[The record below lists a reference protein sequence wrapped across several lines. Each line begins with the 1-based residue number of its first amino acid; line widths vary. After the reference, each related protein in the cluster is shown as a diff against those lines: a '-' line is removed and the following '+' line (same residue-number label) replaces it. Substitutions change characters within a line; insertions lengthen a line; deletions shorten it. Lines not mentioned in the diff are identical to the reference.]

1 MVPAKDSLR
10 VLPAPLDRR
19 KGQEQTQYLQ
29 YMIAQLAQEVIG
41 QRGGA
46 KLLHQRV
53 NQRSACI
60 TQDSQQIAIKN
71 LEISKLK
78 PDNSIAAV
86 NQDDQNQMNRAM
98 QIAQEGLEQGRYFY
112 CGNGI

>member
-41 QRGGA
+41 QRGGGKTTA
-46 KLLHQRV
+46 PKSESEVCLHH
-53 NQRSACI
+53 S
-60 TQDSQQIAIKN
+60 
-71 LEISKLK
+71 
-78 PDNSIAAV
+78 
-86 NQDDQNQMNRAM
+86 
-98 QIAQEGLEQGRYFY
+98 G
-112 CGNGI
+112 